1 MTHKICELLWLKII
15 LNNLKVK
22 CAYPMRLCCDN
33 KSTIIIVHNSMQHDQ
48 TKDVEVDRYFIKEKL
63 ESGLICTPYI
73 STRQ

>member
-22 CAYPMRLCCDN
+22 CAYPMRLCSDN